1 MTLIKLGELVQL
13 GPSDIQSYESVMS
26 DSQINER
33 FTKFATS
40 LKRIAPKANDFL
52 YFSSVMMTAAEA
64 SLLNKDGSLKKLADG
79 TPVNA
84 HWDIGKNGGW
94 KWVCNDPSIMP
105 YKNNNGDIFSEGEL
119 LKSYRNF
126 VEKPLCVDHRSSSV
140 DAVRGVILDTY
151 YDRKMKRII
160 GLCALDKVSYPEL
173 ARKVA
178 TGYSTCV
185 SIGVGVA
192 AAHCFSCQAVATCE
206 PEFCQHMKSKSS
218 YGEINV
224 GLSPI
229 ELSIVVNGADPQAKI
244 RTIIAAANSLNE
256 KLAETEQNLSILSD
270 TEQKEKVRELESTLK
285 QANEKLEELKDAINS
300 TETAPIQEPAY
311 GQSSGRLND
320 PTDETDPNAQT
331 LNFPT
336 RLAHNEVLLQELNQ
350 LKLSIEGRLTNVE
363 RLLLTNKE
371 ETMTDQINKE
381 GYWQGAG
388 GVNEPTPGKVKYPKD
403 PLNEKLRL
411 HEDRQMVGQS
421 PFPGVGAVDGMHPSP
436 ASAEPKDELERKKL
450 LQRASRRADALK
462 VAKENIATKK
472 EAYWQG
478 AGGVNEPTPGK
489 VKYPKDPL
497 NEKLR
502 LHDDKQMVG
511 QSPFPG
517 VGAVDGM
524 HPSPGSAEPKDEL
537 ARKKLLQRASYKAKF
552 VRLAN
557 VDGTDN
563 LGASGWRVYEKDEDG
578 NTGPLVF
585 TATVNELSNGNP
597 DALFDVIAT
606 KDFGTK
612 LLAKIG
618 SVGVEQAK
626 AIYKKAQANMGPGA
640 APSAPS
646 APAPDAGGA
655 GPMPDMSAMP
665 PANDNAAPP
674 SDEKDEGGKGDPK
687 EATMR
692 LAEEARDTT
701 SDLLEAVRKLTGEQ
715 SEMGDM
721 EEGLS
726 ALPKAASDT
735 LLPLNKM
742 RKELNGALISAMKKS
757 VAELKDHREEL
768 ELVAS
773 ILDSGTSE
781 NKEYVSSAIE
791 DALTDAGK
799 TIADA
804 ETLKQAYNK
813 YINGTE
819 GLMKRAEEAEEKSMS
834 GDTND
839 VMDFGG
845 DLNDHAMDGDVGP
858 GDDLGLGIEEDDLD
872 TDLDLGEEDGG
883 EGDGHGDT
891 IGIDDEDGGGSDFP
905 VHDEGDINDTL
916 VDLPPGTPI
925 PNTPNQPK
933 MAFDL
938 TTKAG
943 RAAYRVKL
951 AKDATGKE
959 DSSEVQSAEKVQF
972 SDMLDQADRLANGQT
987 KLEVKPSGDLGKVE
1001 TLPEVN
1007 KRMLEVA
1014 RMPPKVK
1021 KEAERLNQLITQGS
1035 VSEKDLD
1042 NLIAQGL
1049 DPEVVKYW
1057 RQFYGEMGSE
1067 GSAFAKQLTTE
1078 TMKAKQAEEMTAYR
1092 IKVAR
1097 AYELVNDMC
1106 KRGLCAEDRSAVKA
1120 QVDEV
1125 MNWNDAAFESMKR
1138 VVAKHEPKMSKQAS
1152 HMPYVGI
1159 LNDSETVMKPAMD
1172 LQSELDQAFSTKRNG
1187 Y

>member
-13 GPSDIQSYESVMS
+13 GPSDIQSYESVIS
-26 DSQINER
+26 DTQINEG

-206 PEFCQHMKSKSS
+206 PEFCQHMKNKSS

-244 RTIIAAANSLNE
+244 RTIIAAANSLSE
-256 KLAETEQNLSILSD
+256 KLAETEQNLSTLSD
-270 TEQKEKVRELESTLK
+270 TEQKEKVRDLESTLK

-436 ASAEPKDELERKKL
+436 ASAEPKDEL
-450 LQRASRRADALK
+450 
-462 VAKENIATKK
+462 
-472 EAYWQG
+472 
-478 AGGVNEPTPGK
+478 
-489 VKYPKDPL
+489 
-497 NEKLR
+497 
-502 LHDDKQMVG
+502 
-511 QSPFPG
+511 
-517 VGAVDGM
+517 
-524 HPSPGSAEPKDEL
+524 

-655 GPMPDMSAMP
+655 SPMPDMSAMP

-735 LLPLNKM
+735 LLPLHKM

-773 ILDSGTSE
+773 SFDSGTSE
-781 NKEYVSSAIE
+781 TKEYVSSAIE

-813 YINGTE
+813 YI
-819 GLMKRAEEAEEKSMS
+819 RSEE
-834 GDTND
+834 
-839 VMDFGG
+839 
-845 DLNDHAMDGDVGP
+845 
-858 GDDLGLGIEEDDLD
+858 
-872 TDLDLGEEDGG
+872 
-883 EGDGHGDT
+883 
-891 IGIDDEDGGGSDFP
+891 
-905 VHDEGDINDTL
+905 
-916 VDLPPGTPI
+916 
-925 PNTPNQPK
+925 
-933 MAFDL
+933 
-938 TTKAG
+938 
-943 RAAYRVKL
+943 RRV
-951 AKDATGKE
+951 GKE
-959 DSSEVQSAEKVQF
+959 
-972 SDMLDQADRLANGQT
+972 
-987 KLEVKPSGDLGKVE
+987 
-1001 TLPEVN
+1001 
-1007 KRMLEVA
+1007 
-1014 RMPPKVK
+1014 
-1021 KEAERLNQLITQGS
+1021 
-1035 VSEKDLD
+1035 
-1042 NLIAQGL
+1042 
-1049 DPEVVKYW
+1049 
-1057 RQFYGEMGSE
+1057 
-1067 GSAFAKQLTTE
+1067 
-1078 TMKAKQAEEMTAYR
+1078 
-1092 IKVAR
+1092 
-1097 AYELVNDMC
+1097 C
-1106 KRGLCAEDRSAVKA
+1106 
-1120 QVDEV
+1120 
-1125 MNWNDAAFESMKR
+1125 
-1138 VVAKHEPKMSKQAS
+1138 
-1152 HMPYVGI
+1152 
-1159 LNDSETVMKPAMD
+1159 
-1172 LQSELDQAFSTKRNG
+1172 
-1187 Y
+1187 